1 MTIITN
7 SPLTNYNNA
16 AIQKNVASFKAATIP
31 DIQNDTI
38 EIQGK
43 KRGLSKGAK
52 IGIGLGA
59 VGSIAIAIALLAK
72 GKSSQAKEALQH
84 LDFKE
89 AKNIEEAVKWGKEN
103 LGIKNYDLDNLEV
116 INWVN
121 KGLSD
126 IFNHSKG
133 KATMPISVISDAEL
147 IDKGAIAMTAYVEKL
162 GGHYININPEFIKNI
177 DSGIKKRINV
187 LLKNKSLSEKDNIYK
202 LSDFLQSG
210 EEAKKIEQLLNKYKG
225 NPNAFSW
232 NDKMLLHDSLR
243 NVNNVCAK
251 INLSPLETIK
261 NIFKSTG
268 LKDISWTTKNG
279 GAKQLT
285 FTDIEALGT
294 KEQAEIL
301 KTLIKGSNGKVV
313 FNIKPANPYHTIYHE
328 LGHLQHEKAAKA
340 AYNKMGSLEELK
352 EWGITDNLITKE
364 FINNAK
370 EQQIAAGISYYATK
384 SPLEFVA
391 ETYAEILRGTKI
403 SDEAKELY
411 KRFKGPAFSV

>member
-1 MTIITN
+1 MTIIT
-7 SPLTNYNNA
+7 SLPITNYNNA
-16 AIQKNVASFKAATIP
+16 AVSQKAVNFRAATKLDMP
-31 DIQNDTI
+31 NDTV
-38 EIQGK
+38 EIQSK
-43 KRGLSKGAK
+43 KLGLSKGAK

-59 VGSIAIAIALLAK
+59 IGSIAIAIALLAK
-72 GKSSQAKEALQH
+72 GKTLQAKEALQH

-126 IFNHSKG
+126 VLNHSKG
-133 KATMPISVISDAEL
+133 KATMPICVISDAEL

-177 DSGIKKRINV
+177 DSSIKKRIGV

-210 EEAKKIEQLLNKYKG
+210 EEAKKIEQLLNKYKE

-243 NVNNVCAK
+243 NVNTVCAK
-251 INLSPLETIK
+251 INLSPLETIQ
-261 NIFKSTG
+261 NIFKSRG
-268 LKDISWTTKNG
+268 LKDISWRTKNG
-279 GAKQLT
+279 GVKQLT
-285 FTDIEALGT
+285 FTDIKALDT

-301 KTLIKGSNGKVV
+301 KALIKGSNGKVV

-328 LGHLQHEKAAKA
+328 LGHLQHEKAAKDM
-340 AYNKMGSLEELK
+340 YNKMGSLEELK
-352 EWGITDNLITKE
+352 EWNITDTSLTKE

-403 SDEAKELY
+403 SDETMELY
-411 KRFKGPAFSV
+411 KRFKGPVF

>member
-16 AIQKNVASFKAATIP
+16 AIQKNVVSFKAATIP

-103 LGIKNYDLDNLEV
+103 LGIKNYDLDNLDV

-126 IFNHSKG
+126 VFNHSKG
-133 KATMPISVISDAEL
+133 KATMPISVISDAEM

-162 GGHYININPEFIKNI
+162 GG
-177 DSGIKKRINV
+177 
-187 LLKNKSLSEKDNIYK
+187 
-202 LSDFLQSG
+202 
-210 EEAKKIEQLLNKYKG
+210 KG
-225 NPNAFSW
+225 V
-232 NDKMLLHDSLR
+232 
-243 NVNNVCAK
+243 VNMTV
-251 INLSPLETIK
+251 
-261 NIFKSTG
+261 
-268 LKDISWTTKNG
+268 
-279 GAKQLT
+279 
-285 FTDIEALGT
+285 
-294 KEQAEIL
+294 
-301 KTLIKGSNGKVV
+301 
-313 FNIKPANPYHTIYHE
+313 
-328 LGHLQHEKAAKA
+328 
-340 AYNKMGSLEELK
+340 
-352 EWGITDNLITKE
+352 
-364 FINNAK
+364 
-370 EQQIAAGISYYATK
+370 
-384 SPLEFVA
+384 
-391 ETYAEILRGTKI
+391 R
-403 SDEAKELY
+403 
-411 KRFKGPAFSV
+411 